1 MLGYIFEVIKD
12 EISYRRERA
21 RRAALPPPTPET
33 QSPPATPSL
42 GMRILSPPARPAVS
56 TAPLKNW
63 RHPFGDR
70 GNPLQQLTQLANAQ
84 AGYYP
89 LGRNGMWHGGVH
101 FDSGTTGTDALS
113 QVHCLADGEVV
124 AYRVPG
130 HTPLST
136 FYPEAGGTLKAP
148 FATGFVL
155 VRHHLQ
161 APKMDGSGEAPPGLT
176 FYSLYMHLED
186 WARYEAAPQV
196 PRPGFWPY
204 NPVHRV
210 KPDAP
215 DRMPGHPEQRGASV
229 WHKDH
234 QGNVIDFLPVGTE
247 VTISGTGNFRKLENS
262 LGPTSLRNEDGAL
275 RGYVSFSHLAPIQAG
290 SYRVNVINDPLVV
303 RAEPDRH
310 SAKIGK
316 LPKGTEVTISGEG
329 DFRKLESITQYVQFN
344 SLQSER
350 KPKIFDDVVVLD
362 QPAPIKA
369 GELIGHLGPYQ
380 ECDETA
386 PQQKLHLEVFSDDDV
401 EAFFAASRVWAQR
414 QPDKHKTWLKLAK
427 GTPVSTH
434 QDHISARLLPIWSR
448 DNPGSDADL
457 LVPKSLL
464 DGLPPE
470 RKIRLPTG
478 ASGKS
483 YNWYRLE
490 CLLYDAAGK
499 PLDGWVREEVGVT
512 PWVSP
517 WSWDGYDVL
526 YNYALPQLSLSYLF
540 SVTGVLGEESKERLR
555 ARAEKWDKGRMQ
567 TRLYEI
573 IDRDRNGKMTADEL
587 QTALRVPALAQSLAQ
602 LVILSE
608 SEWLYRQS
616 KWDALD
622 EVLGHTNSAPILNW
636 VAEKQRMK
644 QLSWWDEVAGK
655 VGLSKEGMV
664 FHFHPIGLAS
674 FFSKAHPLEI
684 TYLQLKQIFPAA
696 EDGDIDVVLSEVN
709 GRMEEFKLDTRLR
722 QCHFFAQIKGEVGA
736 TMKGVTESWEYSPAT
751 LKSFSAYYRA
761 HPDEAE
767 NDGYLKN
774 AQGKIIRRANQREI
788 GRKHFQRLNGNRASN
803 PDDGYNLR
811 GRGLIQI
818 TGYEKY
824 NGFMCDFK
832 KYWAESTPNTV
843 SNPELINVSPM
854 GIRSA
859 LWFWLTYK
867 IFEAERG
874 NGYLDVKKVT
884 QRVNGG
890 NTGLEE
896 RKAAYKDAEK
906 ALK

>member
-21 RRAALPPPTPET
+21 RRAALPPQTPET

-42 GMRILSPPARPAVS
+42 GMRTLSPPARPTVS

-101 FDSGTTGTDALS
+101 FDSSTTGSDALS

-124 AYRVPG
+124 AYRVPE

-136 FYPEAGGTLKAP
+136 FYPAAGGTLKAP
-148 FATGFVL
+148 FASGFVL

-161 APKMDGSGEAPPGLT
+161 APKMDGSGEEPPGLT

-186 WARYEAAPQV
+186 WAHYEAAPQV
-196 PRPGFWPY
+196 PRPSFWSY
-204 NPVHRV
+204 NPVLRV

-215 DRMPGHPEQRGASV
+215 DRMPGHPEQRGANV

-350 KPKIFDDVVVLD
+350 KPLAFDNVVVLD

-369 GELIGHLGPYQ
+369 GELIGRLGPYQ

-448 DNPGSDADL
+448 DNPSSDADL

-470 RKIRLPTG
+470 RKIRVPTG
-478 ASGKS
+478 ASGKT

-490 CLLYDAAGK
+490 GLLYDAAGK

-587 QTALRVPALAQSLAQ
+587 QAALRVPALAQSLAQ

-608 SEWLYRQS
+608 SEWFYRQS

-664 FHFHPIGLAS
+664 FHIHPIG
-674 FFSKAHPLEI
+674 FI
-684 TYLQLKQIFPAA
+684 THFNNNHKKCYCYEQGI
-696 EDGDIDVVLSEVN
+696 ID
-709 GRMEEFKLDTRLR
+709 KP
-722 QCHFFAQIKGEVGA
+722 CEVGFA
-736 TMKGVTESWEYSPAT
+736 DVTKKHFELLANELGVEREVLRAIAVAETGDKPPFREYKSGERHALILYERHYMRRFLLADGMTSSEIGALSNLEPKIVHAFEAAYSYGSLDEQYFRLKRASEINRAAAIKSCSWGKFQVMGE
-751 LKSFSAYYRA
+751 YYRHLYSSA
-761 HPDEAE
+761 DELEVAQNYCALQHLQYFKVFLVKE
-767 NDGYLKN
+767 KN
-774 AQGKIIRRANQREI
+774 LIGPMRSRDWTRIAQ
-788 GRKHFQRLNGNRASN
+788 
-803 PDDGYNLR
+803 
-811 GRGLIQI
+811 
-818 TGYEKY
+818 KY
-824 NGFMCDFK
+824 NGMSQVGYDVK
-832 KYWAESTPNTV
+832 
-843 SNPELINVSPM
+843 
-854 GIRSA
+854 IRSA
-859 LWFWLTYK
+859 YEDL
-867 IFEAERG
+867 
-874 NGYLDVKKVT
+874 KK
-884 QRVNGG
+884 NW
-890 NTGLEE
+890 
-896 RKAAYKDAEK
+896 
-906 ALK
+906 